1 MVVRW
6 GGQVRRDEQ
15 ISVEE
20 AVAATNGFW
29 MTVSAGT
36 AASGRAGAQARG
48 QQLDN

>member
-15 ISVEE
+15 LSVED
-20 AVAATNGFW
+20 AVASTNGFW

-36 AASGRAGAQARG
+36 AAIGRAGAQARG

>member
-15 ISVEE
+15 LSVEE

-36 AASGRAGAQARG
+36 AASGRAGAQPRG